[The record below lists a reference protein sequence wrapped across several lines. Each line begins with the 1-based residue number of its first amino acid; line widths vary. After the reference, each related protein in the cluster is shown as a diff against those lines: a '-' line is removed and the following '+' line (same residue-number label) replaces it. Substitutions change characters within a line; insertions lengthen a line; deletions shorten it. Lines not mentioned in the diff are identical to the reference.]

1 MTLAAGCIPLFPM
14 TLELI
19 ERLTS
24 EAGKRGLEFLLIG
37 GHAVI
42 QHGYQ
47 RMTVDVDFLC
57 RAGQREVWGG
67 LVEQYGYKMYS
78 EANAFTQFSGK
89 PGWPKVDLMFVD
101 DSTFEKLE
109 RESVRKGNLHVPSPR
124 HMVALKLHAAKS
136 PTRSEPEKDWGDIE
150 ALIKLHRL
158 DPDDPDFRD
167 IICRYGGKESLARIC
182 AIWQRLGER
191 HAL

>member
-1 MTLAAGCIPLFPM
+1 M

-24 EAGKRGLEFLLIG
+24 EAGKRGLDFLLIG

-47 RMTVDVDFLC
+47 RLTVDVDLLC
-57 RAGQREVWGG
+57 RAAQRGEWSGV
-67 LVEQYGYKMYS
+67 VEPYGYKMYS
-78 EANAFTQFSGK
+78 EANAFTQFAGE

-101 DSTFEKLE
+101 DETFEKL
-109 RESVRKGNLHVPSPR
+109 RKESVRKGILHVPSPR

-136 PTRSEPEKDWGDIE
+136 PTRSEPEKDWGDVE
-150 ALIKLHRL
+150 ALVKLHRL

-167 IICRYGGKESLARIC
+167 IILRYGGEESLARIR
-182 AIWQRLGER
+182 AMWQRLSGR
-191 HAL
+191 NPM

>member
-1 MTLAAGCIPLFPM
+1 M
-14 TLELI
+14 TLEFI

-57 RAGQREVWGG
+57 RAVQRGEWGEVI
-67 LVEQYGYKMYS
+67 EHYGYKVYS
-78 EANAFTQFSGK
+78 EATAFTQFAGD

-109 RESVRKGNLHVPSPR
+109 RESVRKGSLHVPSPR
-124 HMVALKLHAAKS
+124 HMVALKLHAARS

-150 ALIKLHRL
+150 ALVKLHRL
-158 DPDDPDFRD
+158 DPDDQDFRD
-167 IICRYGGKESLARIC
+167 IILRYGSQESLVRIC
-182 AIWQRLGER
+182 AMWQRLKVR
-191 HAL
+191 NPT

>member
-1 MTLAAGCIPLFPM
+1 M

-24 EAGKRGLEFLLIG
+24 EAGKRGLDFLLIG
-37 GHAVI
+37 GHAMI

-57 RAGQREVWGG
+57 RAVQRGEWSGV
-67 LVEQYGYKMYS
+67 VVQYGYKVYS
-78 EANAFTQFSGK
+78 EANAFTQFAGD

-109 RESVRKGNLHVPSPR
+109 RESVRKGNMHLPSPR
-124 HMVALKLHAAKS
+124 HMVALKLHAARS
-136 PTRSEPEKDWGDIE
+136 ATRSEPEKDWGDIE

-158 DPDDPDFRD
+158 DPDDPVFHD
-167 IICRYGGKESLARIC
+167 IILRYGGQESLARIC
-182 AIWQRLGER
+182 AIWQRLRER
-191 HAL
+191 HTL

>member
-1 MTLAAGCIPLFPM
+1 M

-19 ERLTS
+19 ERLTG
-24 EAGKRGLEFLLIG
+24 EAGKRGLDFLLIG

-57 RAGQREVWGG
+57 RADQRREWGEV
-67 LVEQYGYKMYS
+67 VERYGYKVYS
-78 EANAFTQFSGK
+78 EANAFTQFAGE
-89 PGWPKVDLMFVD
+89 PGWPKVNLMFVD

-124 HMVALKLHAAKS
+124 HMVALKLHAARS

-150 ALIKLHRL
+150 ALVKLHRL
-158 DPDDPDFRD
+158 DPEDPDFRD
-167 IICRYGGKESLARIC
+167 IITRYGGQESLARIGEM
-182 AIWQRLGER
+182 WQRLAGR
-191 HAL
+191 RRL

>member
-1 MTLAAGCIPLFPM
+1 M
-14 TLELI
+14 TLEFI

-57 RAGQREVWGG
+57 RAVQRGEWGEVI
-67 LVEQYGYKMYS
+67 EHYGYKVYS
-78 EANAFTQFSGK
+78 EATAFTQFAGD

-109 RESVRKGNLHVPSPR
+109 RESVRKGSLHVPSPR
-124 HMVALKLHAAKS
+124 HMVALKLHAARS

-150 ALIKLHRL
+150 ALVKLHRL
-158 DPDDPDFRD
+158 DPDDQDFCD
-167 IICRYGGKESLARIC
+167 IILRYGGQESLERIC
-182 AIWQRLGER
+182 AMWQRLKVR
-191 HAL
+191 NPT